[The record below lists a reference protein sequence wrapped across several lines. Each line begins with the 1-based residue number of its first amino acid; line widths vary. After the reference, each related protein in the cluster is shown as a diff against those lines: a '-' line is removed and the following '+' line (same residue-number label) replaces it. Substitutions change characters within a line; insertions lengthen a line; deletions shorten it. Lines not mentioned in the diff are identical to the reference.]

1 MGINGEKFE
10 KLMDVMEKLRGPNGC
25 PWDKEQTHDS
35 ITMGFVEELYE
46 FIEAVED
53 KDIETMKEELGD
65 LCLHIVFQVQIAKEN
80 GEFKMAEVLD
90 SIIEKLIRRH
100 PHVFANVKVKDSDEV
115 IVNWD
120 DIKKQEKE
128 KQHRK
133 SVVDG
138 IPRHLPA
145 LSKARKVQL
154 KARKVG
160 FDWDKVEDVVLKIE
174 EELAELR
181 EAMQEK
187 NQEHISEE
195 LGDVLFSIVN
205 LSRFLDVEPEL
216 ALHNTVKK
224 FMNRFRAIENALEQ
238 KGKTIQDASF
248 EEMDALWD
256 EVKLSN
262 Q

>member
-1 MGINGEKFE
+1 MGIDGEKFE
-10 KLMDVMEKLRGPNGC
+10 KLIEVMETLRSPNGC
-25 PWDKEQTHDS
+25 PWDREQSHES

-65 LCLHIVFQVQIAKEN
+65 LSLHIVFQVQIAKEN
-80 GEFKMAEVLD
+80 GEFEMAEVLD

-100 PHVFANVKVKDSDEV
+100 PHVFSDVKVKDSDEV
-115 IVNWD
+115 VANWD
-120 DIKKQEKE
+120 DIKKTEKE

-145 LSKARKVQL
+145 LSKARKVQI
-154 KARKVG
+154 KAKKVG
-160 FDWDKVEDVVLKIE
+160 FDWDKVEDVILKLE
-174 EELAELR
+174 EELGELR
-181 EAMQEK
+181 EAMEEK

-195 LGDVLFSIVN
+195 LGDVLFSVVN
-205 LSRFLDVEPEL
+205 LSRFLDVEPER

-224 FMNRFRAIENALEQ
+224 FMMHN
-238 KGKTIQDASF
+238 T
-248 EEMDALWD
+248 
-256 EVKLSN
+256 VKNSW
-262 Q
+262 

>member
-1 MGINGEKFE
+1 MSVNGEKFE
-10 KLMDVMEKLRGPNGC
+10 KLMEVMKTLRSPGGC
-25 PWDKEQTHDS
+25 PWDVEQTHES

-80 GEFKMAEVLD
+80 GEFTMAEVLD

-100 PHVFANVKVKDSDEV
+100 PHVFSDVKVKNSNEV
-115 IVNWD
+115 VVNWD
-120 DIKKQEKE
+120 DIKKQEKQ

-145 LSKARKVQL
+145 LSKARKVQI

-160 FDWDKVEDVVLKIE
+160 FDWDKVEDVILKIKE
-174 EELAELR
+174 EFNELY
-181 EAMQEK
+181 EAIEEK
-187 NQEHISEE
+187 NQEHINEE
-195 LGDVLFSIVN
+195 LGDVLFSVVN
-205 LSRFLDVEPEL
+205 LSRFLDVEPER
-216 ALHNTVKK
+216 ALHNTVRK
-224 FMNRFRAIENALEQ
+224 FMSRFRAIENALEE
-238 KGKTIQDASF
+238 KGTTVQEASF
-248 EEMDALWD
+248 EEMDSLWD
-256 EVKLSN
+256 QVKEEE
-262 Q
+262 

>member
-10 KLMDVMEKLRGPNGC
+10 KLMEVMNTLRSPGGC
-25 PWDKEQTHDS
+25 PWDIEQTHES

-80 GEFKMAEVLD
+80 GEFTMAEVLN

-100 PHVFANVKVKDSDEV
+100 PHVFSDVKVKSSNDV

-120 DIKKQEKE
+120 NIKKKEKE

-145 LSKARKVQL
+145 LSKARKVQI

-160 FDWDKVEDVVLKIE
+160 FDWDKIEDVILKIKE
-174 EELAELR
+174 EFNELY
-181 EAMQEK
+181 EAIEGK

-195 LGDVLFSIVN
+195 FGDVLFSVVN
-205 LSRFLDVEPEL
+205 LSRFLDVEPER
-216 ALHNTVKK
+216 ALHNTVRK
-224 FMNRFRAIENALEQ
+224 FMSRFRAIENALEE
-238 KGKTIQDASF
+238 KGTTIQKASF
-248 EEMDALWD
+248 EEMDSLWD
-256 EVKLSN
+256 QAKEKE
-262 Q
+262 

>member
-1 MGINGEKFE
+1 MSVNGEKFE
-10 KLMDVMEKLRGPNGC
+10 KLINVMKTLRSPGGC
-25 PWDKEQTHDS
+25 PWDIEQTHES

-80 GEFKMAEVLD
+80 GEFTMAEVLD

-100 PHVFANVKVKDSDEV
+100 PHVFSDIKVKNSSEV
-115 IVNWD
+115 IANWD
-120 DIKKQEKE
+120 DIKKTEKE

-145 LSKARKVQL
+145 LSKARKVQI
-154 KARKVG
+154 KAKKVG
-160 FDWDKVEDVVLKIE
+160 FDWDRIEDVILKIKE
-174 EELAELR
+174 EFNELY
-181 EAMQEK
+181 EAIEEK

-195 LGDVLFSIVN
+195 LGDVLFSVVN
-205 LSRFLDVEPEL
+205 LSRFIDVEPER

-224 FMNRFRAIENALEQ
+224 FMNRFRAIETALEE
-238 KGKTIQDASF
+238 KGKTIQEASF
-248 EEMDALWD
+248 DEMDSLWD
-256 EVKLSN
+256 QVKEDE
-262 Q
+262 

>member
-1 MGINGEKFE
+1 MSVNGEKFE
-10 KLMDVMEKLRGPNGC
+10 KLMDVMKTLRSPGGC
-25 PWDKEQTHDS
+25 PWDIEQTHET

-65 LCLHIVFQVQIAKEN
+65 LCLHIVFQVQIAEEN
-80 GEFKMAEVLD
+80 GEFTMAEVLD

-100 PHVFANVKVKDSDEV
+100 PHVFSDIKVKNSSEV
-115 IVNWD
+115 IANWD
-120 DIKKQEKE
+120 DIKKTEKE

-145 LSKARKVQL
+145 LSKARKVQI
-154 KARKVG
+154 KAKKVG
-160 FDWDKVEDVVLKIE
+160 FDWDKIEDVILKIKE
-174 EELAELR
+174 EFNELY
-181 EAMQEK
+181 EAIEEK

-195 LGDVLFSIVN
+195 LGDVLFSVVN
-205 LSRFLDVEPEL
+205 LSRFIDVEPER

-224 FMNRFRAIENALEQ
+224 FMNRFRAIETALEG
-238 KGKTIQDASF
+238 KGKTIQEASF
-248 EEMDALWD
+248 DEMDSLWD
-256 EVKLSN
+256 QVKEEE
-262 Q
+262 

>member
-10 KLMDVMEKLRGPNGC
+10 KLMEVMAKLRGPNGC
-25 PWDKEQTHDS
+25 PWDKEQTHNS
-35 ITMGFVEELYE
+35 ITMGFIEELYE

-53 KDIETMKEELGD
+53 NDIETMKEELGD

-80 GEFKMAEVLD
+80 GEFEMAEVLD

-100 PHVFANVKVKDSDEV
+100 PHVFADVKVKDSEEV

-120 DIKKQEKE
+120 DIKKREKD

-145 LSKARKVQL
+145 LSKAKKVQQ

-174 EELAELR
+174 EELDELR
-181 EAMQEK
+181 EAMLEK
-187 NQEHISEE
+187 NQNHIEEE
-195 LGDVLFSIVN
+195 LGDLLFSIVN

-224 FMNRFRAIENALEQ
+224 FMNRFRAIESALEE
-238 KGKTIQDASF
+238 KGKTIHEATF

-256 EVKLSN
+256 EVKK
-262 Q
+262 QK

>member
-10 KLMDVMEKLRGPNGC
+10 KLMEVINTLRSPGGC
-25 PWDKEQTHDS
+25 PWDVEQTHES

-80 GEFKMAEVLD
+80 GEFTMAEVLN

-100 PHVFANVKVKDSDEV
+100 PHVFSDVKVKSSNEV

-120 DIKKQEKE
+120 DIKKKEKE

-145 LSKARKVQL
+145 LSKARKVQI

-160 FDWDKVEDVVLKIE
+160 FDWDKIEDVILKIKE
-174 EELAELR
+174 EFNELY
-181 EAMQEK
+181 EAIEGK

-195 LGDVLFSIVN
+195 LGDVLFSVVN
-205 LSRFLDVEPEL
+205 LSRFLDVEPER
-216 ALHNTVKK
+216 ALHNTVRK
-224 FMNRFRAIENALEQ
+224 FMSRFRAIENALEE
-238 KGKTIQDASF
+238 KGTTIQEASF
-248 EEMDALWD
+248 EEMDSLWD
-256 EVKLSN
+256 QVKEKE
-262 Q
+262 

>member
-1 MGINGEKFE
+1 MSVNGEKFD
-10 KLMDVMEKLRGPNGC
+10 KLMEVMKTLRSPGGC
-25 PWDKEQTHDS
+25 PWDVEQTHES

-80 GEFKMAEVLD
+80 GEFTMAEVLD

-100 PHVFANVKVKDSDEV
+100 PHVFSDVKVKNSNEV
-115 IVNWD
+115 VANWD
-120 DIKKQEKE
+120 DIKKQEKQ

-145 LSKARKVQL
+145 LSKARKVQI

-160 FDWDKVEDVVLKIE
+160 FDWDKVEDVILKIKE
-174 EELAELR
+174 EFNELY
-181 EAMQEK
+181 EAIEEK
-187 NQEHISEE
+187 DQEHISEE
-195 LGDVLFSIVN
+195 LGDVLFSVVN
-205 LSRFLDVEPEL
+205 LSRFLDVEPER
-216 ALHNTVKK
+216 ALHNTVRK
-224 FMNRFRAIENALEQ
+224 FMSRFRAIENALEE
-238 KGKTIQDASF
+238 KGTTIQEASF
-248 EEMDALWD
+248 EEMDSLWD
-256 EVKLSN
+256 QVKEEE
-262 Q
+262 

>member
-1 MGINGEKFE
+1 MSVNGEKFE
-10 KLMDVMEKLRGPNGC
+10 KLMDVMKTLRSPGGC
-25 PWDKEQTHDS
+25 PWDIEQTHET

-65 LCLHIVFQVQIAKEN
+65 LCLHIVFQVQIAEEN
-80 GEFKMAEVLD
+80 GEFTMAEVLD

-100 PHVFANVKVKDSDEV
+100 PHVFSDIKVKNSSEV
-115 IVNWD
+115 IANWD
-120 DIKKQEKE
+120 DIKKTEKE

-145 LSKARKVQL
+145 LSKARKVQI
-154 KARKVG
+154 KAKKVG
-160 FDWDKVEDVVLKIE
+160 FDWDKIEDVILKIKE
-174 EELAELR
+174 EFNELY
-181 EAMQEK
+181 EAIEEK

-195 LGDVLFSIVN
+195 LGDVLFSVVN
-205 LSRFLDVEPEL
+205 LSRFIDVEPER

-224 FMNRFRAIENALEQ
+224 FMNRFRAIETALEG
-238 KGKTIQDASF
+238 KGKTIQEASF
-248 EEMDALWD
+248 DEMDSLWD
-256 EVKLSN
+256 QVKEDE
-262 Q
+262 

>member
-1 MGINGEKFE
+1 MSVNGEKFE
-10 KLMDVMEKLRGPNGC
+10 KLINVMKTLRSPGGC
-25 PWDKEQTHDS
+25 PWDIEQTHES

-80 GEFKMAEVLD
+80 GEFTMAEVLD
-90 SIIEKLIRRH
+90 SIIKKLIRRH
-100 PHVFANVKVKDSDEV
+100 PHVFSDVKVKNSNEV
-115 IVNWD
+115 IANWD
-120 DIKKQEKE
+120 DIKKTEKE

-145 LSKARKVQL
+145 LSKARKVQI
-154 KARKVG
+154 KAKKVG
-160 FDWDKVEDVVLKIE
+160 FDWDKIEDVILKIKE
-174 EELAELR
+174 EFNELY
-181 EAMQEK
+181 EAIEEK

-195 LGDVLFSIVN
+195 LGDVLFSVVN
-205 LSRFLDVEPEL
+205 LSRFIDVEPER

-224 FMNRFRAIENALEQ
+224 FMNRFRAIETALEE
-238 KGKTIQDASF
+238 KGTTVQDASF
-248 EEMDALWD
+248 EEMDSLWD
-256 EVKLSN
+256 EVKEDE
-262 Q
+262 

>member
-10 KLMDVMEKLRGPNGC
+10 KLMEVMKTLRDPDGC
-25 PWDKEQTHDS
+25 PWDREQSHES

-80 GEFKMAEVLD
+80 NEFEMAEVLD

-100 PHVFANVKVKDSDEV
+100 PHVFSDTKVKNSDEV
-115 IVNWD
+115 VANWD
-120 DIKKQEKE
+120 DIKKTEKE

-145 LSKARKVQL
+145 LSKARKVQI
-154 KARKVG
+154 KAKKVG
-160 FDWDKVEDVVLKIE
+160 FDWDKVEDVILKIKE
-174 EELAELR
+174 EFNELY
-181 EAMQEK
+181 EAIEEK

-205 LSRFLDVEPEL
+205 LSRFLNVEPER
-216 ALHNTVKK
+216 ALHNTVRK
-224 FMNRFRAIENALEQ
+224 FMNRFRAIETALEK
-238 KGKTIQDASF
+238 KGKTVQEASF
-248 EEMDALWD
+248 DEMDTLWD
-256 EVKLSN
+256 EVKEKE
-262 Q
+262 

>member
-1 MGINGEKFE
+1 MNVNGEKFE
-10 KLMDVMEKLRGPNGC
+10 KLINVMKTLRSPGGC
-25 PWDKEQTHDS
+25 PWDIEQTHES

-80 GEFKMAEVLD
+80 GEFTMAEVLD

-100 PHVFANVKVKDSDEV
+100 PHVFSDVKVKNSNEV
-115 IVNWD
+115 VANWD
-120 DIKKQEKE
+120 DIKKQEKQ

-145 LSKARKVQL
+145 LSKARKVQI

-160 FDWDKVEDVVLKIE
+160 FDWDKVEDVILKIKE
-174 EELAELR
+174 EFNELY
-181 EAMQEK
+181 EAIEEK
-187 NQEHISEE
+187 DQEHISEE
-195 LGDVLFSIVN
+195 LGDVLFSVVN
-205 LSRFLDVEPEL
+205 LSRFLDVEPER
-216 ALHNTVKK
+216 ALHNTVRK
-224 FMNRFRAIENALEQ
+224 FMSRFRAIEIALEE
-238 KGKTIQDASF
+238 KGTTVQEASF
-248 EEMDALWD
+248 EEMDSLWD
-256 EVKLSN
+256 QVKEKE
-262 Q
+262 